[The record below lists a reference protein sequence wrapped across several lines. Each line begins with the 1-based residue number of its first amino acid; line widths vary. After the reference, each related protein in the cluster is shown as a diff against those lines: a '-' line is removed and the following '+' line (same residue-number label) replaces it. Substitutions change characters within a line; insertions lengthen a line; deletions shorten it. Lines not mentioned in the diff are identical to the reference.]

1 VTKVP
6 SPLES
11 EVVDAIQDSKPV
23 KKRRAQVRY
32 KIRNLPPPAR
42 QLLDARFA
50 ADNFGTFESVSRWL
64 EEDYGQQIS
73 ASALQN
79 YYRNNFDPMLK
90 AVKTAAMQS
99 AEIMR
104 VTGGDEDLMSGALF
118 RLVQTAI
125 FDLLVQLNKARHL
138 IERIPAAEHH
148 GQAVVQNR
156 AEKDRQ
162 AEDQNLAGAQGTPES
177 KYPNKVEL
185 AAVTALGRTIAIV
198 SKATIEAKR
207 WREQMRAKLEE
218 KIAVTTEK
226 VSDAAREAG
235 LSPEVEKTIREALM
249 EIKV

>member
-1 VTKVP
+1 M
-6 SPLES
+6 
-11 EVVDAIQDSKPV
+11 
-23 KKRRAQVRY
+23 RY

-42 QLLDARFA
+42 RLLDARFA
-50 ADNFGTFESVSRWL
+50 ADDFGTFEDVSRWL
-64 EEDYGQQIS
+64 EKDYGQHIS
-73 ASALQN
+73 ASSLHN

-138 IERIPAAEHH
+138 IERMPAAEHH
-148 GQAVVQNR
+148 GRAVVQTR

-162 AEDQNLAGAQGTPES
+162 AGIAKDQDTAEAQGTLEP
-177 KYPNKVEL
+177 KFPNKVEL
-185 AAVTALGRTIAIV
+185 AAITALGRTIAIV
-198 SKATIEAKR
+198 SKAIIEAKR
-207 WREQMRAKLEE
+207 WREQMRAKLEQ

-226 VSDAAREAG
+226 VSAAAREAG
-235 LSPEVEKTIREALM
+235 LSPEVEKTIRDALM